1 MKTNENHEEDPRP
14 SAYVLNELGAQERQA
29 FEAELEHSPAL
40 RAEVD
45 QLRELADMLQAELGS
60 EALTLSDAQRTA
72 IVDRARNQPNE
83 VGVQR
88 WLRRL
93 SWVGA
98 ASVAAAA
105 GTLLYTGLRENGVH
119 RTPER
124 GRQEIVANLLD
135 VKEEPV
141 REGPG
146 LRTQPETRTESVLD
160 PASPVSTA
168 PAPGGPG
175 TAPGADQLS
184 LGAVFTAEHWDLTG
198 AEGGSTPPAEEWEPA
213 NTPQDEL
220 RALGSAPSAAF
231 IAPIAG
237 PGPASP
243 GPPSSGT
250 QYHGPGDAPPP
261 SDGRQGDNSSFFVGR
276 GVKERKVIGI
286 GGGNGLPG
294 AKYGGRTSWDQAIR
308 KALTDRGSGALQLE
322 GLQDLS
328 REAYAHIVENDFVRV
343 ADDPRSTFSIDVDTA
358 SYANLRRFLH
368 EGRLPP
374 ADAVRIEEWINY
386 FSYDYPAPEGAD
398 PFAVHLEVASAPWK
412 PEHMLLRVGL
422 KGRDITDLPRRT
434 RNLTFL
440 LDVSGSMQPANK
452 LPLLKRAMRLLVD
465 QLTPEDRVAI
475 VVYAGSSGLVLPAT
489 SCSEKPAIL
498 AALERLSS
506 GGSTAGAA
514 GIELAYRTAQENF
527 IEGGI
532 NRVILATDGDFNVG
546 ISDEGSLVRLI
557 EEKRDAGVF
566 LSVLGFGTG
575 NLQDSKMEKLAD
587 HGNGNYAYIDTL
599 KEAHKVL
606 VRELGGTLETIAKD
620 VKIQIE
626 FNPAEISGFR
636 LIGYENRVLAH
647 ADFND
652 DAKDAGD
659 IGAGHTVTALYELI
673 PATLPG
679 PRPPLDPLK
688 YQESERE
695 VSNVAFTGELVN
707 VKLRYKEPQG
717 SVSKLIERPV
727 RKSTTGFEEASED
740 FRFAACVAA
749 FGMLMRDSAHC
760 PDTTIEDVMAMASA
774 AAGAD
779 PFGYR
784 SDFLGL
790 LDLADR
796 LKSPR

>member
-1 MKTNENHEEDPRP
+1 MPQN
-14 SAYVLNELGAQERQA
+14 A
-29 FEAELEHSPAL
+29 
-40 RAEVD
+40 
-45 QLRELADMLQAELGS
+45 
-60 EALTLSDAQRTA
+60 
-72 IVDRARNQPNE
+72 
-83 VGVQR
+83 
-88 WLRRL
+88 
-93 SWVGA
+93 
-98 ASVAAAA
+98 
-105 GTLLYTGLRENGVH
+105 
-119 RTPER
+119 
-124 GRQEIVANLLD
+124 
-135 VKEEPV
+135 
-141 REGPG
+141 
-146 LRTQPETRTESVLD
+146 
-160 PASPVSTA
+160 
-168 PAPGGPG
+168 
-175 TAPGADQLS
+175 
-184 LGAVFTAEHWDLTG
+184 LGAV
-198 AEGGSTPPAEEWEPA
+198 
-213 NTPQDEL
+213 
-220 RALGSAPSAAF
+220 GSAPGVAS

-243 GPPSSGT
+243 GPP
-250 QYHGPGDAPPP
+250 HR
-261 SDGRQGDNSSFFVGR
+261 GRQGDNSNFFLRG

-286 GGGNGLPG
+286 GGGDGLPG
-294 AKYGGRTSWDQAIR
+294 ARYGSRTSSDQEIRRRPVNQRWD
-308 KALTDRGSGALQLE
+308 ALQLE
-322 GLQDLS
+322 VLQDLS

-374 ADAVRIEEWINY
+374 VDAVRIEEWINY

-489 SCSEKPAIL
+489 SCSEKPAVL

-688 YQESERE
+688 YQEPERE

-707 VKLRYKEPQG
+707 VKLRYKQPQG

-727 RKSTTGFEEASED
+727 RKSTAGFEEASED

-796 LKSPR
+796 LKSSR